1 MPKRKSTIVKEKY
14 GHDEIFMRA
23 KEFDSLMRK
32 ARECIFE
39 ACEIGAP
46 IYDANTLNAAT
57 SAGNWSSTSIN
68 RAYQYNV
75 KEFNISEKDLESI
88 ALNDANKFR
97 ERALLMFNKEASDI
111 IDTVINNMD
120 TFKGKNINIMKIA
133 TPNRF
138 VVQISNSNVKDSIS
152 VNDIKNNK
160 FDYSDL
166 VKLSQKISSHND
178 NSTYQLLIQIKEAIN
193 KYISE

>member
-1 MPKRKSTIVKEKY
+1 MPKRKSTLVKEKY
-14 GHDEIFMRA
+14 GRDEIFMRA
-23 KEFDSLMRK
+23 KEFDSLLRK

-46 IYDANTLNAAT
+46 IYDTNILNAVT
-57 SAGNWSSTSIN
+57 SSGNWTTTGIN

-75 KEFNISEKDLESI
+75 KEFNISEKDLETI
-88 ALNDANKFR
+88 VLNDVNKFR

-111 IDTVINNMD
+111 IDTIINNMD
-120 TFKGKNINIMKIA
+120 IFKGKNINIMRVDNL
-133 TPNRF
+133 NRF
-138 VVQISNSNVKDSIS
+138 VIQVTKSNTKDSIS
-152 VNDIKNNK
+152 INDIKNNK

-166 VKLSQKISSHND
+166 VKLCQKISLQND

-193 KYISE
+193 KCIDN